1 MDVRIANAQMV
12 KFLGTALA
20 NDLADAVAIRR
31 EAGSYWEVLERESVK
46 DGTAW
51 TQIGSK
57 ILVADGSPE
66 FVDYI
71 VVSGCPDIY
80 IRRMRAQSA
89 TLSEVVKIGDPKA
102 KYLLLL
108 SMARA
113 WETCEGWDPE
123 WESVPIRKSAIHYS
137 DDLADA
143 LERGMPDGAASSGI
157 IAGGWL

>member
-1 MDVRIANAQMV
+1 
-12 KFLGTALA
+12 
-20 NDLADAVAIRR
+20 
-31 EAGSYWEVLERESVK
+31 
-46 DGTAW
+46 
-51 TQIGSK
+51 
-57 ILVADGSPE
+57 
-66 FVDYI
+66 
-71 VVSGCPDIY
+71 
-80 IRRMRAQSA
+80 MRAQSA